1 MSGEF
6 GEGSGA
12 HTRVTSS
19 RRQKLQS
26 YVCLNGFYVSI
37 ETNIFDDY
45 FGLILCI
52 LILKEEMLEYIR
64 ILLFLYFLNTFL
76 STISPKIF
84 KWNQIHLLSVKLK

>member
-12 HTRVTSS
+12 HARVTSS

-37 ETNIFDDY
+37 ETNIFDD

-52 LILKEEMLEYIR
+52 LILKEEMLEC
-64 ILLFLYFLNTFL
+64 T
-76 STISPKIF
+76 
-84 KWNQIHLLSVKLK
+84 

>member
-12 HTRVTSS
+12 HARVTSS
-19 RRQKLQS
+19 WRQKLQS

-37 ETNIFDDY
+37 ETNIFDD

-52 LILKEEMLEYIR
+52 LILKEEMLEYIKNSF
-64 ILLFLYFLNTFL
+64 IFIFSLKHFFKYHL
-76 STISPKIF
+76 PKNI

>member
-12 HTRVTSS
+12 HARVTCSW
-19 RRQKLQS
+19 RQKLQS

-37 ETNIFDDY
+37 ETNIFDD

-76 STISPKIF
+76 STISPKILNGIKYTF
-84 KWNQIHLLSVKLK
+84 FQ

>member
-1 MSGEF
+1 M
-6 GEGSGA
+6 
-12 HTRVTSS
+12 TSS

-37 ETNIFDDY
+37 ETNIFDD

-76 STISPKIF
+76 STISPKILNGIKYTF
-84 KWNQIHLLSVKLK
+84 FQ

>member
-19 RRQKLQS
+19 WRQKLQS

-37 ETNIFDDY
+37 ETNIFDD

-52 LILKEEMLEYIR
+52 LILKEEMLEC
-64 ILLFLYFLNTFL
+64 T
-76 STISPKIF
+76 
-84 KWNQIHLLSVKLK
+84 